1 LFGQSPTSRI
11 ISGSKSDAK
20 VNGENK
26 SKKKSPLNPS
36 TISWEFHRVECKE
49 SDLYSFKWQDF
60 HFSQGEESCKEK

>member
-1 LFGQSPTSRI
+1 MQ
-11 ISGSKSDAK
+11 

-26 SKKKSPLNPS
+26 SKKKSALNPS
-36 TISWEFHRVECKE
+36 TISWQFHRVECKE